1 MKRFLVLL
9 SVAAAVA
16 LFYGLGLNDYLTLEY
31 VKARQ
36 AEFTALHR
44 QAPFATSA
52 IFFALYVLV
61 TAVSLPGAAILTLAG
76 GGLFGLVQGTLLVSF
91 ASSLGATLAFL
102 MSRYVLRKTIQDR
115 FAAQLKA
122 VDAGIAR
129 DGAFYLFTLRLIPV
143 FPFFLINILM
153 GLTRLRARTFYW
165 VSQIGMVPGT
175 LVYVNAG
182 TQLAEVDGLG
192 DVASPGLLASFAALG
207 VFPWIARA
215 VVSWVAA
222 RKVYRGYKRPKR
234 FDRNIVVIGA
244 GAAGLVS
251 AYIAAAVKA
260 KVTLV
265 EAHKMGGDCLNFG
278 CVPSKA
284 LIKCANTVHRVRGA
298 ARFGVK
304 APAPVVDFGAV
315 MRRVAEVIT
324 AVEPHDSVERYTG
337 LGVDVV
343 RGHATIVDP
352 WTVAIKLADGGERRL
367 TARSIVI
374 AAGAR
379 PFVPPIPGLADSGFV
394 TSDTMW
400 ERFAARDT
408 SPRRLVVLGG
418 GPIGCELAQAFARL
432 GSEVTQVEMA
442 DRLLV
447 REDPDV
453 SEAARTALTASG
465 VRVLTGHK
473 AVAVKTDDVGKS
485 LVVESA
491 GNSSN
496 IAFDEILVAV
506 GRSARLTGY
515 GLETLGIE
523 TARTISTNEYLQ
535 TRFPN
540 IYAAGDVVGP
550 YQFTHVAAHQ
560 AWYAAVNALFGFVRK
575 YKVDT
580 RVIPWVTFTDPEIAR
595 VGLNEQ
601 EAREQGVPYEVTLF
615 PLHELDRAIAEG
627 ATDGF
632 VKVLTVPRKDRILG
646 ATIMGSHA
654 GELLPEF
661 VLAMKHGL
669 GLNKIL
675 GTIHSYPTRA
685 EANKYAAGAWK
696 RAHAPRA
703 ILAILARIHAWR
715 RG

>member
-9 SVAAAVA
+9 IVAAAAA
-16 LFYGLGLNDYLTLEY
+16 LFYWLGLDDYLTLEY

-36 AEFTALHR
+36 AEFIELRR
-44 QAPFATSA
+44 QAPLATSA

-61 TAVSLPGAAILTLAG
+61 AAASLPGAAILTLVG
-76 GGLFGLVQGTLLVSF
+76 GGLFGLVQGAVLVSF

-102 MSRYVLRKTIQDR
+102 ISRYVLRKSMQDR
-115 FAAQLKA
+115 FAAQLRA
-122 VDAGIAR
+122 VDAGISR

-143 FPFFLINILM
+143 FPFFLINIVM
-153 GLTRLRARTFYW
+153 GLTALRARTFYW
-165 VSQIGMVPGT
+165 VSQIGMLPGT

-182 TQLAEVDGLG
+182 TQLAEIEGLG
-192 DVASPGLLASFAALG
+192 DIASPALLASFAALG
-207 VFPWIARA
+207 AFPWIARA
-215 VVSWVAA
+215 LLAWVTA
-222 RKVYRGYKRPKR
+222 RKVYRGYTRPKR
-234 FDRNIVVIGA
+234 YDSNIVVIGA

-265 EAHKMGGDCLNFG
+265 ESHQMGGDCLNFG

-284 LIKCANTVHRVRGA
+284 LIKCANTIHQMRDA
-298 ARFGVK
+298 ARFGAK
-304 APAPVVDFGAV
+304 AVTPTVDFRAV
-315 MRRVAEVIT
+315 MQRVNDVVT
-324 AVEPHDSVERYTG
+324 AIEPHDSVERYTG

-343 RGHATIVDP
+343 RGHATLIDP
-352 WTVAIKLADGGERRL
+352 WTVSIRLADGGERRVS
-367 TARSIVI
+367 ARGIVI

-379 PFVPPIPGLADSGFV
+379 PFVPALPGLADSGFV

-400 ERFAARDT
+400 KRFSGRDAA
-408 SPRRLVVLGG
+408 PRRLVVLGG
-418 GPIGCELAQAFARL
+418 GPVGCELSQAFARL

-442 DRLLV
+442 DRVLV
-447 REDPDV
+447 REDPEV
-453 SEAARTALTASG
+453 SDAARQALAASG
-465 VRVLTGHK
+465 VRVLTSHK
-473 AVAVKTDDVGKS
+473 AVEVESREGGKT

-491 GNSSN
+491 EGRTGVV
-496 IAFDEILVAV
+496 FDEILVAV

-515 GLETLGIE
+515 GLENLGIE
-523 TARTISTNEYLQ
+523 TDRTISTNEYLQ

-540 IYAAGDVVGP
+540 VYAAGDVAGP

-560 AWYAAVNALFGFVRK
+560 AWYASVNALFGFVRK
-575 YKVDT
+575 FKVDY

-601 EAREQGVPYEVTLF
+601 DAREQGVLYEVTRF
-615 PLHELDRAIAEG
+615 PLHDLDRAIAEG
-627 ATDGF
+627 STGGF
-632 VKVLTVPRKDRILG
+632 VKVLTVPGKDRILG
-646 ATIMGSHA
+646 ATIVGSHA

-661 VLAMKHGL
+661 VLAMKHRL

-685 EANKYAAGAWK
+685 EANKYAAGEWK
-696 RAHAPRA
+696 RTHAPQG
-703 ILAILARIHAWR
+703 ILAFLQRVHTWR